1 MQEKEGVMKAKI
13 FAGLIG
19 IIVLLT
25 AQMSRAESMK
35 VNLISIGAVTHGT
48 MNSNTNYSSLLHDGF
63 LLQNRYEFEAHEV
76 GGKCTVMQTLEL
88 ADTSDINGASLY
100 IQMEP
105 LADSTVYL
113 ATEEK
118 IGTGILRTR
127 AENQENYE
135 VEKFSGA
142 AGSGLGVT
150 ETLHFSESRTDNGNI
165 GHLVKSEGQGEIK
178 AGMIGNYFLYE
189 GPAPEDGVHDPLCP
203 LWSHEDE
210 VVELANQSFEYH
222 IRHRGGY
229 SYEFEGEIGPPS
241 P

>member
-1 MQEKEGVMKAKI
+1 MKAKI

-35 VNLISIGAVTHGT
+35 VNLISIGGVTHGT

-63 LLQNRYEFEAHEV
+63 PLQNRYEFEAHEV
-76 GGKCTVMQTLEL
+76 GGECTVMQTLEV
-88 ADTSDINGASLY
+88 ADTSDISGASLY
-100 IQMEP
+100 IEMGPLP

-113 ATEEK
+113 DTEEK

-127 AENQENYE
+127 EQNQDQVE

-142 AGSGLGVT
+142 AGSALGVT
-150 ETLHFSESRTDNGNI
+150 ETLHISESWTDNGNI
-165 GHLVKSEGQGEIK
+165 GHFVESEGQGEMK
-178 AGMIGNYFLYE
+178 AGMVGNYLQYQ
-189 GPAPEDGVHDPLCP
+189 GPASEDGDHDALCP

-222 IRHRGGY
+222 IRHRGEY
-229 SYEFEGEIGPPS
+229 SYSFKGEIGPPS